1 MTFLRG
7 DSPAASSHIPFSAS
21 LGLAGCGQFSH
32 AGRAGDTKGMAEA
45 GEGVRQGRHGMAA
58 LGPPSPLSL
67 LDPWIG
73 APNPG
78 EADGD
83 LLGCRLVTE
92 LWPFSGLWLF
102 SPDRREEGF
111 EGLMKAPLPFP
122 PSIPSASSLLTA
134 FGSLSLLARLVLF
147 TALDWF
153 PCGWSRVQMLHQL
166 LHPGLLGVCT

>member
-58 LGPPSPLSL
+58 LGPPSPLFL

-102 SPDRREEGF
+102 
-111 EGLMKAPLPFP
+111 
-122 PSIPSASSLLTA
+122 SLLTA